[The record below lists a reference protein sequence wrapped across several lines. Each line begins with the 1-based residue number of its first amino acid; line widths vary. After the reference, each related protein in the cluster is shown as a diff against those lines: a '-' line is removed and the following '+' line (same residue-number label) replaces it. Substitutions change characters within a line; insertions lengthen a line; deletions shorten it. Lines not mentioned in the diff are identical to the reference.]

1 MRDGE
6 PCAAGS
12 GYCHSGKCPTHSANC
27 RLLWGPGK
35 CAYSC
40 HPLVVTVLLINMLK
54 VVWWW
59 LHTEML
65 IVCSRVV

>member
-1 MRDGE
+1 VRDGE

-35 CAYSC
+35 CAPHC
-40 HPLVVTVLLINMLK
+40 LVVIFMSPTCSYCVANYYVENP
-54 VVWWW
+54 VV
-59 LHTEML
+59 
-65 IVCSRVV
+65 VVRSRVV